1 VSFLHSII
9 QHWASSSLSTKK
21 KARSC
26 QGEERFR
33 LKRVVIF
40 PSLLHLW
47 HFPNLDLRARYLYG
61 EKDWY
66 RTINVGAYCMAEA
79 VQTCKLVTSG
89 IVLSSCST
97 RTCWSMNLSRGLLEL
112 LALEALSLPFLI
124 ELLLVLAYW
133 TGFRLRLNA
142 YWKGRH
148 GLRWETVDWRS
159 WFFWTNLPRREDR
172 KREERGKIPQ
182 IVLPVLTLSY
192 Q

>member
-1 VSFLHSII
+1 MSPQLTLSIEI
-9 QHWASSSLSTKK
+9 YSPQ
-21 KARSC
+21 
-26 QGEERFR
+26 R
-33 LKRVVIF
+33 LEM
-40 PSLLHLW
+40 LHLW

-61 EKDWY
+61 EKVWY
-66 RTINVGAYCMAEA
+66 RTINVGAYCMVEA

-148 GLRWETVDWRS
+148 GLRWEPDVNSRTGDLG
-159 WFFWTNLPRREDR
+159 FFEQTYLEEKTERE
-172 KREERGKIPQ
+172 KREERY
-182 IVLPVLTLSY
+182 LR
-192 Q
+192 